1 MLVYIRVKLQGETT
15 LHVYFPFRV
24 VDAVCIWIRTAKAE
38 LLKDLVFLKLL
49 HELQDRIAEDG
60 LANHLT
66 TTLADSIKES
76 ATKGS
81 GVVTGSPLLPI
92 RVRSVRGNQ

>member
-1 MLVYIRVKLQGETT
+1 M
-15 LHVYFPFRV
+15 
-24 VDAVCIWIRTAKAE
+24 CIWIHTAKAE

-49 HELQDRIAEDG
+49 NELQDRIAEDG

-76 ATKGS
+76 ASRGS
-81 GVVTGSPLLPI
+81 GGSTGSPLLQI
-92 RVRSVRGNQ
+92 RVRSVRVPPLASVVYILKNMHVLTLSDTVIVE

>member
-1 MLVYIRVKLQGETT
+1 M
-15 LHVYFPFRV
+15 
-24 VDAVCIWIRTAKAE
+24 DAVCIWIRTAKAE
-38 LLKDLVFLKLL
+38 LVKDMVFLKLL

-76 ATKGS
+76 AGRGS
-81 GVVTGSPLLPI
+81 GGSIGSPLLPI
-92 RVRSVRGNQ
+92 KVKYCDDYIKEVTGSP